1 MTDWKYPQEPNN
13 DPRNAKY
20 IFYDANSDETYI
32 CPTEEEALIIAEN
45 ALEYLQY
52 EEDKGSY
59 IAAITVTPP
68 TKPSLPKKKPTN
80 TANTTNTAS
89 RKLNRS

>member
-45 ALEYLQY
+45 ALEYLRH

-59 IAAITVTPP
+59 IAAITVTP
-68 TKPSLPKKKPTN
+68 THK
-80 TANTTNTAS
+80 AVIAEEEADEH
-89 RKLNRS
+89 RKYYEYRIEKIEP